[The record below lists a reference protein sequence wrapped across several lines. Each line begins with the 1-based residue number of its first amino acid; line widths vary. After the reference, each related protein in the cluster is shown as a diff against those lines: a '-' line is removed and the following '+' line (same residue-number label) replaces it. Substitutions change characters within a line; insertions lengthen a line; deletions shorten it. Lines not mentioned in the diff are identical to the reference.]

1 MGTALAL
8 APDLPRQWAQ
18 GQDAVAPAV
27 QIGWKDK
34 TLVGLATMAL
44 TRSQLHRLAKGD
56 SPRPNASPLW
66 TLVLDQL
73 RSRRMIKRYRAWRQ
87 MHASAQK

>member
-1 MGTALAL
+1 
-8 APDLPRQWAQ
+8 
-18 GQDAVAPAV
+18 
-27 QIGWKDK
+27 
-34 TLVGLATMAL
+34 MAL

-73 RSRRMIKRYRAWRQ
+73 RSRRMIKRYRAWCQ
-87 MHASAQK
+87 MRASAQK